1 VNALDLLSALPAMLW
16 TARADG
22 VWTHVNRRWAA
33 FTGMQGESS
42 GFGFEAALH
51 PDDVAPTVAR
61 WTQSVHTGQPYQA
74 EYRVRRHDGQYRW
87 FLTHGVHTPHLDAD
101 VVWTGTCTDIHDQ
114 KLAEREADIAR
125 QSAVRALGLA
135 LETRDHETKGHTD
148 RVTRLALRLGAQA
161 GLNPADL
168 DTLRIGAYLHDIG
181 KMSVPDAILLKPGPL
196 TPAERLTMQEH
207 VTAGERFAA
216 SLGFLDD
223 GVLQVIRAHHERWDG
238 SGYPLGLRGT
248 GIPLLARIFAL
259 ADVYDALLSE
269 RPYKRAWSPQQAQ
282 AEIGAQA
289 GKQFDPQLTA
299 LLLALLSEVVQAGEQ
314 EARED
319 AREEDAGEEDA
330 GEEDAG
336 EEDAGEGDT
345 GAALP
350 SVLPEPSAGF
360 WTTASFSAADEQVR
374 AVALH
379 EAAMS
384 VLITDAEQRLLYVNS
399 AFCRVTGYRSEE
411 VLGRNP
417 RFLQGPNTDP
427 ESQRALREAI
437 TAGKSVRQMILNYS
451 KSGEELWFDMYITP
465 VFLQGQLKYF
475 LALQIDSSEWVAD
488 HDHLHH
494 LATHDPLTG
503 LMNRLSLASA
513 LPPHHGESR
522 ALIVLDLD
530 NLKGVNDRY
539 GHLTGDRV
547 LRSVAHTLLTHVP
560 ANAQVYRLGG
570 DEFLVML
577 PVQHEQEALVC
588 ISRLQTALD
597 AADALGPVETT
608 PDKTKTTGAGSAHRE
623 STGTGRMTASFGTA
637 FYPREG
643 TELWPLLGLADARM
657 YANKAGKM
665 PRRSGIDRGVG
676 SGVDSGALTEATD
689 TP

>member
-1 VNALDLLSALPAMLW
+1 MLW

-61 WTQSVHTGQPYQA
+61 WTQSVQTGQPYQA

-135 LETRDHETKGHTD
+135 LETRDHDTKGHTD
-148 RVTRLALRLGAQA
+148 RVTRLALQLGAQA
-161 GLNPADL
+161 GLSPADL

-238 SGYPLGLRGT
+238 SGYPLGLRGRE
-248 GIPLLARIFAL
+248 IPLLARIFAL

-269 RPYKRAWSPQQAQ
+269 RPYKQAWPPQQAQ

-299 LLLALLSEVVQAGEQ
+299 LFLALFLEGVQVGEQ
-314 EARED
+314 EVR
-319 AREEDAGEEDA
+319 EDAGEEN
-330 GEEDAG
+330 
-336 EEDAGEGDT
+336 T

-360 WTTASFSAADEQVR
+360 WNTASFSAADEQVR

-513 LPPHHGESR
+513 LPPQHGESQ

-547 LRSVAHTLLTHVP
+547 LRSVAHTLLAHVP

-570 DEFLVML
+570 DEFLVVL
-577 PVQHEQEALVC
+577 PVQHEREALAC
-588 ISRLQTALD
+588 ISRIQTALD
-597 AADALGPVETT
+597 AADALDPVETT
-608 PDKTKTTGAGSAHRE
+608 SDKTNSESTRRE
-623 STGTGRMTASFGTA
+623 SLGTGRMTASFGTA

-657 YANKAGKM
+657 YANKAGKT
-665 PRRSGIDRGVG
+665 PRRSAIDR
-676 SGVDSGALTEATD
+676 GVDSGALTEATD